1 MNHEGIGMTES
12 SAIPPFPAA
21 IGVTHLLV
29 YDTLAPDGLVGGSP
43 HVHFLCSEMYVV
55 IGGHGAV
62 QTLSSAGFC
71 ETPLEPGQ
79 IVWFT
84 PGVIHRLINHGK
96 LEILVVMQNAGLPE
110 AGDFVLTFPESI
122 LSDEQAYADAA
133 SLSPRG
139 HVYASGERAAY
150 RRRDLAVQGFVE
162 LQQRFQDEGSSALDR
177 FYRQALQIIQP
188 KLDAWHAVWE
198 RGPLAVT
205 QQTGQHLSDLA
216 KGDSSF
222 LRQGSVYTLPAPAS
236 PRRLGMCG
244 TLGVYLPEGA
254 QKVER

>member
-1 MNHEGIGMTES
+1 MTS
-12 SAIPPFPAA
+12 TVSIPPFPAA
-21 IGVTHLLV
+21 VGVTHLLV

-43 HVHFLCSEMYVV
+43 HVHFLCSEMYMV

-62 QTLSSAGFC
+62 QTLSAAGFC

-79 IVWFT
+79 VVWFT

-96 LEILVVMQNAGLPE
+96 LEIQIVMQNAGLPE

-122 LSDEQAYADAA
+122 LTDDQAYFDAA

-139 HVYASGERAAY
+139 AVYTSTERAAHH
-150 RRRDLAVQGFVE
+150 RRDLAVQGFVE
-162 LQQRFQDEGSSALDR
+162 LRQRYEAEGLAALER
-177 FYRQALQIIQP
+177 FYAQAVRLVQP
-188 KLDAWHAVWE
+188 KLDAWRAVWE
-198 RGPLAVT
+198 HGPLAAA
-205 QQTGQHLSDLA
+205 QATGRHLAALA
-216 KGDSSF
+216 EGDVSF
-222 LRQGSVYTLPAPAS
+222 LCQGNVYTLPAPAP

-254 QKVER
+254 RRNES